1 MKKASLYLLALIG
14 ALSILLFLFHSFT
27 GSTGATLYGDNSIAS
42 PVQANY
48 DTNSNPAAMG
58 SSSTTNSPSESAMR
72 RMIIRNASITLQ
84 VNNINQAI
92 EKITQLADRS
102 GGYVVSSNINQNSL
116 TDGNSYADISIRVPA
131 KGLNNAL
138 NELKTFANKTLD
150 ESVSGE
156 DITQQYVD
164 LKSQLGNLQKSKEQ
178 LEKIMLGAKKTEDVL
193 KVFKQLSATQGQID
207 VLEGQIKYYNDSVA
221 FSLISIV
228 LKMNPAILS
237 EQEKQWQLGEVFTS
251 SYHDLVNGLRHFTYG
266 FIQFVVYFL
275 PFIVLWGFISF
286 IVYWVGRKI
295 YILIRR

>member
-48 DTNSNPAAMG
+48 DTNSNPAAMR